1 VWHLVS
7 EVEGLLRDEIGD
19 GELVRAAFPPGS
31 VTGAPKVAAMNVIA
45 ELESTPRELYTGAI
59 GFASP
64 LAGLELS
71 VAIRTFEFRSGRAW
85 LGVGGG
91 IVSDSAGAA
100 EAAECEVKAAPLLE
114 AIGAT
119 LERTSTDP
127 GLSTPCP
134 RRLAPRPVPRPD
146 PSKGV
151 FETLL
156 VLGGRPV
163 DLEPH
168 LCRLRASVLALY
180 GFEPP
185 AGLAEQLLAE
195 SLGLERARLRVDVDP
210 RRQIRVEVSPVRA
223 RPPATLWPATVPG
236 GLGAHKWSDRRLLE
250 SLIAAADG
258 EPLLCDLDGL
268 VLESARANVFVVESG
283 TLATPPVDGRI
294 LPGVTRARVLELA
307 RDLGFEVREEP
318 IDLGRLARAE
328 EIFLTGA
335 IGGVMRGGLGS
346 APSSD
351 GPVTARLAK
360 AWRASAA
367 LSPV

>member
-1 VWHLVS
+1 
-7 EVEGLLRDEIGD
+7 
-19 GELVRAAFPPGS
+19 
-31 VTGAPKVAAMNVIA
+31 
-45 ELESTPRELYTGAI
+45 
-59 GFASP
+59 
-64 LAGLELS
+64 
-71 VAIRTFEFRSGRAW
+71 
-85 LGVGGG
+85 
-91 IVSDSAGAA
+91 
-100 EAAECEVKAAPLLE
+100 
-114 AIGAT
+114 
-119 LERTSTDP
+119 
-127 GLSTPCP
+127 
-134 RRLAPRPVPRPD
+134 
-146 PSKGV
+146 
-151 FETLL
+151 
-156 VLGGRPV
+156 
-163 DLEPH
+163 
-168 LCRLRASVLALY
+168 
-180 GFEPP
+180 
-185 AGLAEQLLAE
+185 
-195 SLGLERARLRVDVDP
+195 
-210 RRQIRVEVSPVRA
+210 
-223 RPPATLWPATVPG
+223 VPG